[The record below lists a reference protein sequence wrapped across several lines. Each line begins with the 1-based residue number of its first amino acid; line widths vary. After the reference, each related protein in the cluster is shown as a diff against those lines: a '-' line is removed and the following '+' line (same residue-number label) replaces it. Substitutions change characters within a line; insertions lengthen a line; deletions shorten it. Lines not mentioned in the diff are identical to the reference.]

1 LYMSVHAFHNAAT
14 EMAEQCG
21 SVRVG
26 RGT

>member
-1 LYMSVHAFHNAAT
+1 MSVHAFHNAAT